1 MHRPVPLTPL
11 KLLRIALLLVLALL
25 LPIRGA
31 VAAAMLCPAAGADVS
46 MEVAGPHHHA
56 GADDA
61 ADGAHADA
69 GPHHHHAA
77 QDGAPDKCNLCSACC
92 PLSPLAGGAPG
103 VPPPLE
109 VGGVG
114 FPTLSAPAP
123 VFLSGGLERPPR
135 TR

>member
-1 MHRPVPLTPL
+1 MRRPVPLTPL

-46 MEVAGPHHHA
+46 VEAPEPHHHA
-56 GADDA
+56 MADEGADEA
-61 ADGAHADA
+61 PADA

-92 PLSPLAGGAPG
+92 SLSLLASS
-103 VPPPLE
+103 VPSVLPPLL
-109 VGGVG
+109 VGTAG
-114 FPTLSAPAP
+114 FPTLSVPAP
-123 VFLSGGLERPPR
+123 TFLSDGQERPPR
-135 TR
+135 TL